1 MLRLVEEGTL
11 SLDAR
16 ARVLLWNVLSDTTEG
31 AWPMVELLD
40 STLVGGGRDTDARVG
55 VLRRPVTDCPS
66 SGILRST
73 LTERASMRRSLPA
86 IALVAL
92 LSLLAAC
99 GGGDDGDTDT
109 DAAASG
115 DESSTT
121 GEGVCAQ
128 SDATDLLAEICD
140 KGTLTV
146 STDPAYPPQSSLNEQ
161 TGEYEGFDIDVA
173 TEIANR
179 LGVDVAW
186 EAPAWDV
193 ITAGSW
199 NGRWDTTVGSMT
211 PTNDRQEVLYF
222 TEPYNFT
229 PAVVVVPA
237 DDESVI
243 DLTTD
248 LDGKKI
254 GVCSGCT
261 YDQFLTKDLAIDGYE
276 FDFVIDD
283 AEISGYD
290 TDTTALQDLANGRL
304 DAVIT
309 SVTTAQGYIDAGNP
323 VKIVGD
329 PVFYEPLAV
338 GFDKSSDPASQGLFE
353 AVDAIV
359 ADLHEDG
366 TLTALSEEW
375 YGLDLTTQQ

>member
-1 MLRLVEEGTL
+1 MRTRF
-11 SLDAR
+11 SLIA
-16 ARVLLWNVLSDTTEG
+16 
-31 AWPMVELLD
+31 
-40 STLVGGGRDTDARVG
+40 
-55 VLRRPVTDCPS
+55 
-66 SGILRST
+66 
-73 LTERASMRRSLPA
+73 
-86 IALVAL
+86 ALVAL
-92 LSLLAAC
+92 LALFLASC
-99 GGGDDGDTDT
+99 GGDDDSKADDDGGSDEP
-109 DAAASG
+109 AAA
-115 DESSTT
+115 T
-121 GEGVCAQ
+121 GEEVCAG
-128 SDATDLLAEICD
+128 DVTDLLKEICD
-140 KGTLTV
+140 KGKLTV

-173 TEIANR
+173 TEIAKR

-186 EAPAWDV
+186 EAPSWDV

-222 TEPYNFT
+222 TQPYNYT
-229 PAVVVVPA
+229 PAVVVVAA
-237 DDESVI
+237 DNEDVS

-254 GVCSGCT
+254 GVCAGCT
-261 YDQFLTKDLAIDGYE
+261 YEQFLNKELTIEGYE

-283 AEISGYD
+283 AQVSGYD

-329 PVFYEPLAV
+329 PVFYEPLSV
-338 GFDKSSDPASQGLFE
+338 GFDKSSEPSSESLYE
-353 AVDAIV
+353 AVDKIV
-359 ADLHEDG
+359 GEMHEDG
-366 TLTALSEEW
+366 TLTELSEKW